1 MQFDNN
7 LTILVLVDFQAIYRY
22 IFRAEKKQ
30 PIRKRTLIISRKWWM
45 AKYRK
50 ITLTHILDSSSAS
63 TRVIKIKQR
72 TDSIYDINKVNVS
85 EKRTIL
91 FCHTY
96 SVT

>member
-1 MQFDNN
+1 
-7 LTILVLVDFQAIYRY
+7 
-22 IFRAEKKQ
+22 
-30 PIRKRTLIISRKWWM
+30 M

-72 TDSIYDINKVNVS
+72 TDYIYDINKVNVS